1 MNQDKM
7 QTIINECELLNVA
20 FEMSQQFY
28 KEVKLKFEIVITR
41 SEIVDAI
48 MDECKVPL

>member
-1 MNQDKM
+1 M
-7 QTIINECELLNVA
+7 QTIMQECELLNVA
-20 FEMSQQFY
+20 FEAARQFY
-28 KEVKLKFEIVITR
+28 ARVKLKFEIFISS